1 MSTENQQLGAVMP
14 AYNVKRFSII
24 VVMVLFGLGMTV
36 SAQGG
41 SRPAPSGTGGNFGGP
56 GMSGQALNAGMPQV
70 NVPEVPA
77 TVTGGGRLAGRTG
90 GNASGIA
97 GGLQGLAGGGFA
109 PTGSDGGS
117 SLAARFGERGGGALT
132 LQLEQFGGFGQ
143 GSFGTA
149 TEGGSVLQGL
159 ALQGSGWHT
168 SDTVPPSPA
177 ALSDLTAAVQAQSN
191 LQAVAEAAQGQV
203 SDTVNQVAAQA
214 QQTYDQLWADYY
226 TAVETTAQTY
236 YDTVTVSADYL
247 LQTYEEAVGYAVQPV
262 DYYVDYAEQFA
273 VYCAAYPWDC
283 YNYIYDTVENMYV
296 YVGDVSSAPV
306 GMLEVSEVAALA
318 GYPISIP
325 APSAEA
331 YQAIVVFA
339 NDQLGAVV
347 EPLYAGT
354 AADAVQATMGP
365 LPALIEAIMLNTTT
379 VSGGAYWG
387 LLNGGVA
394 AVMVGDCGSGVCA
407 VDTTSIDAMLSS
419 ASAGLYGLYTNAA
432 VPTTPEAALALI
444 THVYPKLSG
453 LAFAQI
459 TNVDAGYG
467 FTATAASLGLDPVTH
482 QPISV
487 AKVVYAG
494 VVDVGGQ
501 SFVYTL
507 VALGEG
513 YVEIVAR

>member
-1 MSTENQQLGAVMP
+1 MA
-14 AYNVKRFSII
+14 AHNVKRFLII
-24 VVMVLFGLGMTV
+24 VAIVLLGLGMTV

-70 NVPEVPA
+70 SVPEGSTSA
-77 TVTGGGRLAGRTG
+77 TGGGRLAGRTG
-90 GNASGIA
+90 GNTSGIA
-97 GGLQGLAGGGFA
+97 GNLQGMAGGGFS
-109 PTGSDGGS
+109 PTGSDGGA

-132 LQLEQFGGFGQ
+132 IQLERFGGFGQ

-159 ALQGSGWHT
+159 ALQGSGWHA
-168 SDTVPPSPA
+168 SDTVPLSPA
-177 ALSDLTAAVQAQSN
+177 ALADLTAVVQAQSN
-191 LQAVAEAAQGQV
+191 LQAAQGQV
-203 SDTVNQVAAQA
+203 SETVNQATAQA
-214 QQTYDQLWADYY
+214 QQAYDQLWADYY

-236 YDTVTVSADYL
+236 YDTVTASADYL

-283 YNYIYDTVENMYV
+283 YNYVYDSVENMYV

-318 GYPISIP
+318 GYPISVP

-354 AADAVQATMGP
+354 ATDAVQATMGP
-365 LPALIEAIMLNTTT
+365 LPAVIEAIMLNTTT

-387 LLNGGVA
+387 LLNGGAA

-407 VDTTSIDAMLSS
+407 VDTTTIDAMVSS
-419 ASAGLYGLYTNAA
+419 ASAGLYGLYTNSAM
-432 VPTTPEAALALI
+432 PTTPDAALALI
-444 THVYPKLSG
+444 TRVYPKLSG

-467 FTATAASLGLDPVTH
+467 FTATAASLGLDPVTR

-501 SFVYTL
+501 SFVYAL

-513 YVEIVAR
+513 YVEIAAR